1 MNNIDLLKTG
11 LKNLKRRKAR
21 TFLTVLGVLIGTT
34 SIVIMISFGIGIKDS
49 INNQMLSIGSLRV
62 IDVNNYGFSPEMGGQ
77 KTVTKKEKL
86 NDALIR
92 RIAEWEGVEAV
103 TPLLETSIKCV
114 AGKYMSQLMVIGINP
129 DVMDKFE
136 FSAQEGRLL
145 TKTDDLSLLVGS
157 MVPMNFYN
165 PKRMN
170 SYQGM
175 MMMGPDSKPP
185 VDLMKEKLVLTFDY
199 SYGEKVPTDPMGVQ
213 PTENKKPP
221 KLYKAK
227 AVGIIK
233 QSNNEK
239 DYNVY
244 MNLESVRKLIKEN
257 SKGQQSSGMMMGM
270 GGMSA
275 NPNEYQ
281 RAQILVKDIKYIDD
295 IQDRI
300 KGMGLGANSVM
311 DMAKE
316 MEKSANM
323 IQMILGALGA
333 ISLFVAAIGIGNTMV
348 MSVYERTREIGIMKV
363 LGATFGDIRK
373 LFLLEAA
380 SIGFFGGMIGIG
392 LSYGASTVINTVI
405 NSMSQGNPEMG
416 GGPGVASIIPAWL
429 AIMAVAFSSFI
440 GILSGIYPA
449 IRAMRL
455 SALEAIK
462 TD

>member
-34 SIVIMISFGIGIKDS
+34 SIVIMISFGIGIKHS

-62 IDVNNYGFSPEMGGQ
+62 IDVNNYGFFPEMGGQ

-103 TPLLETSIKCV
+103 TPLLEANLKCV
-114 AGKYMSQLMVIGINP
+114 AGKYMSQLMVLGINP
-129 DVMDKFE
+129 DVLEKFE

-175 MMMGPDSKPP
+175 MMMGGPNAKPP
-185 VDLMKEKLVLTFDY
+185 VDLMNEKLVLTFDF
-199 SYGEKVPTDPMGVQ
+199 SYGEKVPKDPMGAQ

-257 SKGQQSSGMMMGM
+257 AKGQQNSGMMMGM
-270 GGMSA
+270 GGMSV

-295 IQDRI
+295 IQNRL
-300 KGMGLGANSVM
+300 KEMGLGANSVM

-316 MEKSANM
+316 MEKAANM

-380 SIGFFGGMIGIG
+380 LIGFFGGMVGIG
-392 LSYGASTVINTVI
+392 LSYGTSSIINTVI

-416 GGPGVASIIPAWL
+416 GE
-429 AIMAVAFSSFI
+429 
-440 GILSGIYPA
+440 
-449 IRAMRL
+449 
-455 SALEAIK
+455 ALV
-462 TD
+462 